1 MSLRKFFCKYLKK
14 STADMA
20 IKIGK
25 TIHFNNNLFKQK
37 TFQ

>member
-1 MSLRKFFCKYLKK
+1 MSLRKFVCKYLKK

-20 IKIGK
+20 IKIGQ
-25 TIHFNNNLFKQK
+25 TIYYNNNLYKQK